1 MNIYN
6 RILSILFTLFII
18 DIICKAS
25 IYSPII
31 IEEVDPLQKYIINP
45 IHNNNKMIDN
55 IWGNYKPSYFTNF
68 TNLNK
73 NISYETSK
81 VLVHIKIIPKIYNY
95 YNVKEEYKHKKKI

>member
-31 IEEVDPLQKYIINP
+31 EEVDPLQKYIINP
-45 IHNNNKMIDN
+45 IHNNNQNIDN

-81 VLVHIKIIPKIYNY
+81 VLVHIKIVPKIYNY
-95 YNVKEEYKHKKKI
+95 YNVKEEHFTKKNLK

>member
-25 IYSPII
+25 IYSPI

-68 TNLNK
+68 TNLNNFNYKLNYKICK
-73 NISYETSK
+73 NHRK
-81 VLVHIKIIPKIYNY
+81 
-95 YNVKEEYKHKKKI
+95 